1 MISGFVISYNRA
13 RLIETCLRSI
23 RFVDE
28 LIVLDM
34 SSTDG
39 TTEIARRFAD
49 RVITVPLATHPEGV
63 RALAAAECRVTSSFS
78 STTTSA

>member
-1 MISGFVISYNRA
+1 MQDRIRAFRASSMISGFVISHNRE

-39 TTEIARRFAD
+39 TKL
-49 RVITVPLATHPEGV
+49 VTVHQPIQ
-63 RALAAAECRVTSSFS
+63 
-78 STTTSA
+78 